1 MNSSKAWREKYRP
14 RSFKDVVGQRA
25 VVERLAALV
34 HPRPGRNIILSGRSG
49 SGKTTLA
56 YAFAKA
62 VTCFQP
68 QPEGEPCGT
77 CDSCLEWAEGQVG
90 LIFEVDCPRHGTKEE
105 VEAVLDSLV
114 AHPLFTRAHVV
125 FFDEA
130 HDLSRPARDMLLK
143 ALEKARENLVF
154 IFALLEAESLPV
166 QLRDRCRGFEL
177 EPPSREERAEYL
189 DRIIEAEQLACTPSA
204 RDLLIRHSLSF
215 RALAGNAETLAIEA
229 AAAGKE
235 INDALVRS
243 VLTRGGPAAVL
254 DYIDAVTAGDLE
266 SQFRHMRSV
275 RLNASRK
282 ARTVRDVLLHLKLR
296 WIGPSLARGVEVPF
310 EGLLDPQ
317 ICGRIAQTLAERA
330 EWLGISDMSLFD
342 QILDFWSFWPA
353 EISEEELE
361 VQMVRFH
368 DRLASS
374 IRPTGAIPDS
384 ADIARLRKA
393 APPPPARPRLHRS
406 LALAGKDRRDA
417 HLSGQQVQ
425 EIYEAATFMIQRYG
439 LFFNTSIELDEAT
452 ICCSEA
458 QGYTAQTSEFLREL
472 GQNFGRWAKAENL
485 PAVQCEFHRIA
496 LHERN
501 DRGMLCTRIVFYS
514 PEELASRLTR
524 WFAQYLARRNHG
536 RAAPAVGRIDHAD
549 SRKAAGRNERH
560 WHLVRDLWRG
570 TDPAVAIGGT
580 ALIER
585 LGIVPSRR
593 RPAGAISS
601 RRFAIGRSLSSAS
614 QLEEAGDYAPH
625 LSAFGDQAWDWL
637 FRGWEWKVHLEREER
652 REAHRRALAALEEDI
667 RGQIDSLTHQNLA
680 SQRETL
686 VKIFNDFRYIRQI
699 PWGETAS

>member
-1 MNSSKAWREKYRP
+1 MNSGKAWRDKYRP
-14 RSFKDVVGQRA
+14 RTLKNVVGQRRI
-25 VVERLAALV
+25 VERLAALV
-34 HPRPGRNIILSGRSG
+34 APRAGRNIILSGKSG

-62 VTCFQP
+62 VTCFEP
-68 QPEGEPCGT
+68 GHDGEPCGT
-77 CDSCLEWAEGQVG
+77 CDSCLEWADGQVG
-90 LIFEVDCPRHGTKEE
+90 AIFEVDCPRHGTREEIEE
-105 VEAVLDSLV
+105 VLGYLTA
-114 AHPLFTRAHVV
+114 APLFTRSHVV

-130 HDLSRPARDMLLK
+130 HGLSRPARDMLLK
-143 ALEKARENLVF
+143 ALEKARENVVF

-166 QLRDRCRGFEL
+166 QLRDRCRIFEL

-229 AAAGKE
+229 AETGTA
-235 INDALVRS
+235 IDDALVRS

-254 DYIDAVTAGDLE
+254 DYIEAITAGDLE
-266 SQFRHMRSV
+266 AQFRHMRSV
-275 RLNASRK
+275 RLSASKK

-374 IRPTGAIPDS
+374 IGPTGAILES

-393 APPPPARPRLHRS
+393 APPSSPRPRLHRS
-406 LALAGKDRRDA
+406 LAIAGTGNRDA
-417 HLSGQQVQ
+417 YLSGQQVQ

-439 LFFNTSIELDEAT
+439 LFFNTSIELNEST

-458 QGYTAQTSEFLREL
+458 QGYTPQTSEFLREL
-472 GQNFGRWAKAENL
+472 GQNFGRWAKAESL

-501 DRGMLCTRIVFYS
+501 DRGMLCTRIVFHS
-514 PEELASRLTR
+514 PEELAPRLTR

-536 RAAPAVGRIDHAD
+536 RAVPAVGQIDHAD

-560 WHLVRDLWRG
+560 WLLVRHLWRG
-570 TDPAVAIGGT
+570 TDPTVAIGGT

-585 LGIVPSRR
+585 LGIVPSKR

-601 RRFAIGRSLSSAS
+601 RRFAIGRSLSSGS

-625 LSAFGDQAWDWL
+625 LSAFGDQAWDWV
-637 FRGWEWKVHLEREER
+637 FRGWEWKVHQEREER
-652 REAHRRALAALEEDI
+652 REAHRRALAALEEDM